1 MNESTM
7 LTIKFL
13 TEVKG
18 LQKDAEGKIDVGVSY
33 KQKILEEVQSLLA
46 GNLDM
51 PTIYSA
57 LERYKQEPVKHI
69 ETYNVEEV
77 LNYFRIPFTKGQV
90 VYNPDNLMHPSKFYY
105 HQQLQVTPPPPT
117 LVQRKDG
124 SFEAS
129 YDNEPFYLEMRDCY
143 TVDDLLEYFYQ
154 RMNVLERMNVER
166 DKGAMKHLL
175 KSYDLDLLLHLIDEA
190 YAQSMDR
197 GMPLPKEPFGMRDY
211 LADAILL
218 YEARKNT
225 CFEGGL
231 NRVIPRTK

>member
-13 TEVKG
+13 TEIKQI
-18 LQKDAEGKIDVGVSY
+18 QKDSEGKIAVNVSY
-33 KQKILEEVQSLLA
+33 KQKILEEVQGLLA
-46 GNLDM
+46 GDLDM

-57 LERYKQEPVKHI
+57 MERYKNEPVKHV
-69 ETYNVEEV
+69 ETYNVEEI
-77 LNYFRIPFTKGQV
+77 LNYFKIPFTKKQV
-90 VYNPDNLMHPSKFYY
+90 VYNPDNLMNPQRFYY
-105 HQQLQVTPPPPT
+105 HQQLQVTPPPPS
-117 LVQRKDG
+117 LVQHKDG
-124 SFEAS
+124 SFQAS
-129 YDNEPFYLEMRDCY
+129 YELEPFYLEMRDCY
-143 TVDDLLEYFYQ
+143 TVEDLLEYFYS
-154 RMNVLERMNVER
+154 RMNIHERLNVER

-175 KSYDLDLLLHLIDEA
+175 KSFDLDLILHLIDEA

-197 GMPLPKEPFGMRDY
+197 GVQLPQEPFGIREY
-211 LADAILL
+211 LSDAILL